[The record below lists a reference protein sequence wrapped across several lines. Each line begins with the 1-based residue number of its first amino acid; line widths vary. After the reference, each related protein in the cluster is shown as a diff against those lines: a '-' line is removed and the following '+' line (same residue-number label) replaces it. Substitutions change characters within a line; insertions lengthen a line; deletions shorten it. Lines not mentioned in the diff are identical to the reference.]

1 MKKAILTA
9 LVLTFICGIALAQDP
24 GDDAYIKAMQANTP
38 AEKATL
44 LKDFLA
50 KFGGQGNKYENYA
63 NAYLC
68 TIGWPGKTDQETV
81 NHGEKALT
89 LGGLDDIMKCQVLM
103 SLSATYTKQGQNF
116 DKAKAYAN
124 QIIQIATAGK
134 SKEPEA
140 AHWNRMIGA
149 GYYLMAQAQHKSRET
164 RAAIDSYSN
173 SHAILK
179 DPQILGDMKKLAKEL
194 YDAKAYGDAGRIFR
208 FLVQVNPRDAESQ
221 TLIAQCLYKE
231 GKTDEAMTM
240 WKEAFGRSKSADL
253 AYNIGITLAKEAKAN
268 ASLLNDAIRYLI
280 DAALLSPKYGAGKGD
295 KDAMGMA
302 ENLFLGHDKEYNN
315 RVKLM
320 QDSKQLIDEWIKTI
334 NTRFGNKSED
344 ELSSDEKREYRKIK
358 ENIDKEQ
365 KTLDEL
371 QVKHKAST
379 EGFTKV
385 LAEEKQKLGVK

>member
-1 MKKAILTA
+1 MKKAILTM
-9 LVLTFICGIALAQDP
+9 LVLTFICGISLAQDP
-24 GDDAYIKAMQANTP
+24 GDEAYIKAMQANTP
-38 AEKATL
+38 AERATL
-44 LKDFLA
+44 LKEFLA
-50 KFGGQGNKYENYA
+50 KYGGQGNKYDNYA
-63 NAYLC
+63 NANLC
-68 TIGWPGKTDQETV
+68 TIGWPGKTDQETLSY
-81 NHGEKALT
+81 GEKALT
-89 LGGLDDIMKCQVLM
+89 LGGLDDIMKCQILM
-103 SLSATYTKQGQNF
+103 SLSATYTKQGQNY

-140 AHWNRMIGA
+140 AHWNKMIGA

-164 RAAIDSYSN
+164 RAAIDSYTN

-268 ASLLNDAIRYLI
+268 PSLLNDAIRYLI
-280 DAALLSPKYGAGKGD
+280 DAALLSAKY
-295 KDAMGMA
+295 KDAMSMA

-365 KTLDEL
+365 KTLDDL
-371 QVKHKAST
+371 QAKHKAAT
-379 EGFTKV
+379 EGFTRI

>member
-1 MKKAILTA
+1 MKKAILTL
-9 LVLTFICGIALAQDP
+9 LVLTFICGICLAQDP
-24 GDDAYIKAMQANTP
+24 GDEAYIKAMQANTP
-38 AEKATL
+38 AERATL

-50 KFGGQGNKYENYA
+50 KYGGQGNKYENYA
-63 NAYLC
+63 NANLC
-68 TIGWPGKTDQETV
+68 TIGWQGKTDQETL
-81 NHGEKALT
+81 NYGEKALT

-103 SLSATYTKQGQNF
+103 SLSFTYTKQGQNY
-116 DKAKAYAN
+116 DKAKVYAN
-124 QIIQIATAGK
+124 QIIQIATAAK

-149 GYYLMAQAQHKSRET
+149 GHYLIAQAQHKSRET
-164 RAAIDSYSN
+164 RAAIDSYIN
-173 SHAILK
+173 SHTILK
-179 DPQILGDMKKLAKEL
+179 DPKILGDLKKLAKDL
-194 YDAKAYGDAGRIFR
+194 YDAKAYGDAGRVFR
-208 FLVQVNPRDAESQ
+208 FLVQANPTDAESQ

-240 WKEAFGRSKSADL
+240 WKEAFGKSKSADL

-268 ASLLNDAIRYLI
+268 PALLNDAIRYLI
-280 DAALLSPKYGAGKGD
+280 DAALLSAKY

-320 QDSKQLIDEWIKTI
+320 QESKQLIDEWIKTI
-334 NTRFGNKSED
+334 NTKFGNKSED

-365 KTLDEL
+365 KTLDDL
-371 QVKHKAST
+371 QAKHKAST
-379 EGFTKV
+379 EGFTRI